1 MRKVRKASNTVYH
14 LSLFEKRRA
23 TAEMPLRLGFEL
35 HNDKVYT
42 NLNIPF
48 FIRYVLKC
56 TRSGLQIPTSKTI
69 PTNKNAYGIQHI
81 TDFRIGTFFR
91 TGFDSYKGE
100 FAILLPFLKLWFQ
113 CDFLSNNFRQF
124 RRFSIL
130 VFLLKI
136 KWNELTFRIGVLGF
150 RFSLRV
156 AGD

>member
-14 LSLFEKRRA
+14 LSLFEKRKA

-35 HNDKVYT
+35 HSDKVYT

-48 FIRYVLKC
+48 IIRFVARASSIKS
-56 TRSGLQIPTSKTI
+56 TE
-69 PTNKNAYGIQHI
+69 NKNAYGIQHI
-81 TDFRIGTFFR
+81 TDYRAGTFFR

-124 RRFSIL
+124 GRFSIL

-150 RFSLRV
+150 RFSLRLFLPLSTQ
-156 AGD
+156 AH

>member
-35 HNDKVYT
+35 NNDKVYA

-48 FIRYVLKC
+48 VIRYVARASSIKS
-56 TRSGLQIPTSKTI
+56 TE
-69 PTNKNAYGIQHI
+69 NKNAYGIQHI
-81 TDFRIGTFFR
+81 TDLRIGRFFR

-113 CDFLSNNFRQF
+113 CDFLCNNFRQF
-124 RRFSIL
+124 GRFSIL
-130 VFLLKI
+130 IFLLKI
-136 KWNELTFRIGVLGF
+136 KWNELTFRIGLLGF
-150 RFSLRV
+150 RFSLRI
-156 AGD
+156 AAD

>member
-1 MRKVRKASNTVYH
+1 MRKVRKASSTVYH

-35 HNDKVYT
+35 HNDKVYA

-48 FIRYVLKC
+48 VIRYVARASFIKS
-56 TRSGLQIPTSKTI
+56 TE
-69 PTNKNAYGIQHI
+69 NKNVYGIQHI

-100 FAILLPFLKLWFQ
+100 FAILLPFLRLWFQ
-113 CDFLSNNFRQF
+113 CDFFSNNFRQYG
-124 RRFSIL
+124 RFSIFI
-130 VFLLKI
+130 FLLKL
-136 KWNELTFRIGVLGF
+136 KWNELTFRVGLLGF
-150 RFSLRV
+150 RFSMRL

>member
-1 MRKVRKASNTVYH
+1 MRKVRKAKNSVHH

-35 HNDKVYT
+35 HTDKVYA

-48 FIRYVLKC
+48 IIRYVARVASIKR
-56 TRSGLQIPTSKTI
+56 TD
-69 PTNKNAYGIQHI
+69 NKNAYGIQHI

-100 FAILLPFLKLWFQ
+100 FAILFPFLKLWFQ
-113 CDFLSNNFRQF
+113 CDYLSNNFRQF

-136 KWNELTFRIGVLGF
+136 KWNELTFRIGLLGF
-150 RFSLRV
+150 RFSLRL
-156 AGD
+156 AR